1 MNFQNVNA
9 NYLLAIIKIIIL
21 SLNEKK
27 KDKYSSVFI
36 ILLIHLANF
45 TGLGC

>member
-27 KDKYSSVFI
+27 KISTVQYS
-36 ILLIHLANF
+36 
-45 TGLGC
+45 

>member
-9 NYLLAIIKIIIL
+9 NYLLAIIIIIIL

-27 KDKYSSVFI
+27 KISTVQYS
-36 ILLIHLANF
+36 
-45 TGLGC
+45 